1 MERPLKDKRPFGP
14 ILDFSQSRDPFTTK
28 DGSGVVFRP
37 SLDPNEKGKDMFS
50 NDPLA
55 ASEHI
60 RVFLESLGNQQPELN
75 IAASEVIVMT
85 GFDSDTVN
93 EYQIAIPMLEPVL
106 IFSHIEDAIREM
118 RVEVGNSLSPGDHVV
133 LPRDEIRNQL
143 DRSYEMD
150 TVKTTFAAQTIL

>member
-1 MERPLKDKRPFGP
+1 MDRPLKDKRPFGP
-14 ILDFSQSRDPFTTK
+14 ILEFSQSREPFTTK

-37 SLDPNEKGKDMFS
+37 SLYPTEDIFTD
-50 NDPLA
+50 DPLA

-60 RVFLESLGNQQPELN
+60 RVFLESLGYQQPELN
-75 IAASEVIVMT
+75 IAASEVIVIT

-93 EYQIAIPMLEPVL
+93 EYRIAIPMLEPTLV
-106 IFSHIEDAIREM
+106 FSHVEDAIRIM
-118 RVEVGNSLSPGDHVV
+118 RKEVDDSLDAGDHVV

-143 DRSYEMD
+143 DRSYQMD